1 MHLDEMIQQHTANL
15 SPQLK
20 AEVFDFILFMEQ
32 KQNSRVSKHK
42 TQSKQQL
49 KQALEAAVNLGV
61 FAGVDGEKWQRQQRQ
76 DKTLFGRED

>member
-1 MHLDEMIQQHTANL
+1 MHLDEMIRQHTANL

-32 KQNSRVSKHK
+32 KQNSHAFKNK

-49 KQALEAAVNLGV
+49 KQALESAVNLGV
-61 FAGVDGEKWQRQQRQ
+61 FANVDGEKWQQQQRQ
-76 DKTLFGRED
+76 DKALFGRED